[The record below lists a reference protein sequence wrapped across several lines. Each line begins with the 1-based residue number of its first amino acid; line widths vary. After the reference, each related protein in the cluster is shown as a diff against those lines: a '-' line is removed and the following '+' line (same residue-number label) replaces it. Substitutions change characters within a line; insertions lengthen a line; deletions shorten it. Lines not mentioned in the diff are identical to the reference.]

1 MQQFDSSDPVVVR
14 LAAPAER
21 AAVLA
26 VLTLGFAGDP
36 FNRWLFPEGRRFLEA
51 FPAMADAFG
60 GRAFEAGSAYL
71 GAPPQPR
78 AGAVASGATSPAE
91 VVAMSG
97 DVHGA
102 ALWLPPG
109 VEPDRERLMG
119 VILQNVSAAVAGELA
134 EVGQAMGAYHAQAGD
149 CWYLPLL
156 AVDPIH
162 QGRGVGASLLVEAL
176 RRIDQEGRPAYLESS
191 NPRNVPL
198 YLRHG
203 FEVMG
208 EIRAGSSPTM
218 TPMFRAPRG
227 AH

>member
-1 MQQFDSSDPVVVR
+1 MQQSYVSEPVAVR
-14 LAAPAER
+14 IAAPAER
-21 AAVLA
+21 AAALA

-60 GRAFEAGSAYL
+60 GRAFEAGSAYV
-71 GAPPQPR
+71 G
-78 AGAVASGATSPAE
+78 
-91 VVAMSG
+91 G
-97 DVHGA
+97 DLHGA

-134 EVGQAMGAYHAQAGD
+134 EVGQAMGAYHAEAGD
-149 CWYLPLL
+149 CWYLPLF

-162 QGRGVGASLLVEAL
+162 QGRGVGARLLVEAL

-208 EIRAGSSPTM
+208 EIRAGGSPTM

-227 AH
+227 PRSH

>member
-1 MQQFDSSDPVVVR
+1 MQQSDVTEPVTVR
-14 LAAPAER
+14 IAAPAER

-36 FNRWLFPEGRRFLEA
+36 FNRWLFPEGRCFLEA

-71 GAPPQPR
+71 GGDP
-78 AGAVASGATSPAE
+78 GS
-91 VVAMSG
+91 VVQ
-97 DVHGA
+97 GA

-119 VILQNVSAAVAGELA
+119 VILQNVSASVAGELA
-134 EVGQAMGAYHAQAGD
+134 EVGQSMGMYHAQAGD
-149 CWYLPLL
+149 CWYLPLF
-156 AVDPIH
+156 AVDPVR
-162 QGRGVGASLLVEAL
+162 QGQGVGARLLVEAL
-176 RRIDQEGRPAYLESS
+176 RRIDAQGAPAYLESS
-191 NPRNVPL
+191 NPRNIPL
-198 YLRHG
+198 YQRHG

-218 TPMFRAPRG
+218 TPMFRAPR
-227 AH
+227 AA